1 MANLD
6 SIIELYSDLADN
18 PSKDFGWEKGLSNA
32 KAQRYRDEWFEVL
45 PKDIWKYCAA
55 VGNPFL
61 NAEIN
66 SGDVV
71 VDLGCGAGVDL
82 LISGLL
88 VGKDGRAIGV
98 DITPK
103 MVKKAKEHANM
114 SGFLHVDAI
123 ESSFENIPLEDESVD
138 VVISNGAI
146 NLTSCKESVF
156 AEIFRILKPDG
167 KLFFADIIDISKNDE
182 LSTCCSVEVAKEES
196 CCASSEEEN
205 SWANCVA
212 GTLKQEKL
220 IDIMYKA
227 GFTDIECTGL
237 TDYTTSETTR
247 GATFRAVKNILKQ
260 SRQKHW
266 NDVFIE
272 KDYTQVLWHENSPEF
287 SLELIHKYGISHYD
301 AIIDVGCGASLL
313 VDKLIE
319 KGYKN
324 ITLLDIAES
333 SLDVVKERLGELGSA
348 VRYICCD
355 VTQFE
360 ATNSFSLWHDRA
372 VFHFLLDSNDRKN
385 YFKSMYQALKS
396 GGIAIINTF
405 AIDGPKQCC
414 GLDIIQ
420 YDAQKMKE
428 ELIDGL
434 ELIESIEMQHL
445 TPTNSYQS
453 YSCFIIKATKSI

>member
-18 PSKDFGWEKGLSNA
+18 PLKDFGWKKGFTNA
-32 KAQRYRDEWFEVL
+32 KSHGYRDEWFEIL
-45 PKDIWKYCAA
+45 PQEIWKYCAA

-82 LISGLL
+82 LVSAQL
-88 VGKDGRAIGV
+88 VGEDGRAIGV

-103 MVKKAKEHANM
+103 MVEKAKEHADM
-114 SGFLHVDAI
+114 AGFLHVDVI
-123 ESSFENIPLEDESVD
+123 ESSFDNIPLEDESVD

-167 KLFFADIIDISKNDE
+167 KLFFADIIDISKDDKS
-182 LSTCCSVEVAKEES
+182 STCCSAEAVKEES
-196 CCASSEEEN
+196 CCSESEVQS

-220 IDIMYKA
+220 IDIMNNA

-237 TDYTTSETTR
+237 TDYTTSDTTR
-247 GATFRAVKNILKQ
+247 GATFRGVKNILKQ

-272 KDYTQVLWHENSPEF
+272 KDYTQVLWHQNSPVL
-287 SLELIHKYGISHYD
+287 SLKLIQKYGIADED
-301 AIIDVGCGASLL
+301 AIIDVGCGASFL
-313 VDKLIE
+313 VDNLIE
-319 KGYKN
+319 KNYKN

-333 SLDVVKERLGELGSA
+333 SLDIVKERLGELGSA
-348 VRYICCD
+348 VRYKCCD

-360 ATNSFSLWHDRA
+360 ATNSFALWHDRA
-372 VFHFLLDSNDRKN
+372 VFHFLLDANDRKK
-385 YFKSMYQALKS
+385 YLKSMYQALKS
-396 GGIAIINTF
+396 GGIAVISTF
-405 AIDGPKQCC
+405 AIDGPQQCC
-414 GLDIIQ
+414 GLDIVQ

-434 ELIESIEMQHL
+434 ELLESFEMQHL
-445 TPTNSYQS
+445 TPKNSYQA
-453 YSCFIIKATKSI
+453 YICFIIKATK